1 MWWTSVSLSRVCRQL
16 GRGCSE
22 HGWKKHGKNEIMVS
36 FECQMLKSEKAAED
50 HIKQF
55 IPKLVGQDAV
65 GTCSQFF

>member
-1 MWWTSVSLSRVCRQL
+1 MFVDSWEEDVVSMV
-16 GRGCSE
+16 E
-22 HGWKKHGKNEIMVS
+22 KKHGKNEIMVS